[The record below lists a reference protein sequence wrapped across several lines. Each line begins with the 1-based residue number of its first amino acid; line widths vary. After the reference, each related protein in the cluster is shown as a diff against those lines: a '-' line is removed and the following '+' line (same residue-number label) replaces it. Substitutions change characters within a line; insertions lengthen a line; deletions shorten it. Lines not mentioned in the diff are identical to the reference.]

1 MAEDINSIKEKTIMD
16 IVTGSIY
23 SLNFLKNITEAI
35 FDPRLHSLSVG
46 EVYEQ
51 WHKMCGYPKGVIPYN
66 FGVIMGSLYCG
77 ILLAKE
83 QWFNLLPEDK
93 LEESNSDWGFSSA
106 TYYSPQKPSPTIKY
120 TFRRIRNALGHGN
133 IFFDFPSG
141 IKKNSRDKADFE
153 KKLTVKFHDV
163 NPRDANDIF
172 DIEISL
178 LGLLTAI
185 KQFHKT
191 AYIHVTKNNHL
202 KSI

>member
-1 MAEDINSIKEKTIMD
+1 MTEHVNSIQEKTIMD

-35 FDPRLHSLSVG
+35 FDPRLQSLPVG

-51 WHKMCGYPKGVIPYN
+51 WHKMCGYPQGAIPYN
-66 FGVIMGSLYCG
+66 LGTIIGNLYCG

-83 QWFNLLPEDK
+83 QWFDLLPEDK
-93 LEESNSDWGFSSA
+93 IEEKNNNWGLSA
-106 TYYSPQKPSPTIKY
+106 AKYYSPQKPSPTIKY
-120 TFRRIRNALGHGN
+120 AFRRIRNALGHGN
-133 IFFDFPSG
+133 ISLEFPSG
-141 IKKNSRDKADFE
+141 TQRNRKDKADFE

-163 NPRDANDIF
+163 NPRDATDVF

-185 KQFHKT
+185 REFHKI
-191 AYIHVTKNNHL
+191 AYQHV
-202 KSI
+202 SAS

>member
-35 FDPRLHSLSVG
+35 FDPRLQSLSVA

-51 WHKMCGYPKGVIPYN
+51 WHKMCGYPLGVIPYN
-66 FGVIMGSLYCG
+66 FGAIIGNIYCG

-83 QWFNLLPEDK
+83 QWFDLLPDDK
-93 LEESNSDWGFSSA
+93 LEESNTNWGFSSA
-106 TYYSPQKPSPTIKY
+106 TYNSPKKPSPTIKY

-133 IFFDFPSG
+133 IYLDFPTDT
-141 IKKNSRDKADFE
+141 KKTSKDKADFE

-163 NPRDANDIF
+163 NPRDAKDSF
-172 DIEISL
+172 DIEITL

-185 KQFHKT
+185 REFHKI
-191 AYIHVTKNNHL
+191 AYMHVLGN
-202 KSI
+202 

>member
-35 FDPRLHSLSVG
+35 FDPHLKSLPIG
-46 EVYEQ
+46 EIYEQ

-66 FGVIMGSLYCG
+66 LGVIMGNLYCG

-83 QWFNLLPEDK
+83 QWFDLLPEDK

-106 TYYSPQKPSPTIKY
+106 KYYSPQNSYPTIKY
-120 TFRRIRNALGHGN
+120 AFRRMRNALGHGN
-133 IFFDFPSG
+133 IFFDFASR
-141 IKKNSRDKADFE
+141 IKKNSKDKADFE
-153 KKLTVKFHDV
+153 KKLTVKFHDI
-163 NPRDANDIF
+163 NQRDANDIF

-185 KQFHKT
+185 RQFHSI
-191 AYIHVTKNNHL
+191 AYIHVTKE
-202 KSI
+202 